1 MKALRWVGLGVAA
14 VLVLLAAAVA
24 ILYAL
29 FDGDKVK
36 AELSRAMLQDK
47 QRTLVIAGKPQL
59 SVWPDVGIA
68 LDGVSLTERN
78 STAQFMKLD
87 SARVSV
93 ALMPLLSKRVEV
105 RALELNGLQAT
116 VVKKKDGTLSI
127 SDLLGDTQHDH
138 AYDPAKPDA
147 NTPRSPLQV
156 DVASIRMSNAQFTW
170 RDEKAGTS
178 TAVSNLSL
186 STGRVQAD
194 TGQKTAQV
202 QSLLLSVK
210 GESNKEAFDLALDV
224 PRLVVAADKSSGEAV
239 KLRASLNGVGRKA
252 DVLLTL
258 SGVEG
263 NAQGFKVGSLNLGLD
278 ALSGEATV
286 KGQLSSPVA
295 VNMTAQTVSL
305 PTLTG
310 SLDIAHPAMP
320 MKQLRLPL
328 SGSLSANLAQQTAN
342 LALNTQV
349 DASKV
354 QSKVNVTQ
362 FSPLALAFDL
372 GVDQL
377 NIDTYLPP
385 KPAAAGGASGGASGG
400 AASAAASEP
409 LDLSALKGPRVGGVL
424 RVGALQVSGLKLSQ
438 LNATLKLSGGRLDVA
453 PLSMNLYEGTANGA
467 LSVNAAG
474 NAVSLKQTLAGVR
487 INPLMQDLLHKD
499 LLEGRGNVVLDVQT
513 QGPHVLAMKKALSGS
528 AALSLKDGAVKGI
541 NLAQSLRDLKSKL
554 GQADSTQQAKAG
566 EKTDFSELS
575 ASFKIA
581 SGVAHNEDLAMK
593 SPFIRLSGAGDIDVG
608 LGQMNYL
615 AKATVV
621 GSAEGQGGKD
631 VSQLKG
637 LTVPVRV
644 SGPFEQL
651 SYKLEFGSMVSDL
664 AKAKVEEKK
673 EEIKTQIKNQ
683 VEDKAKDLL
692 KGILGR

>member
-1 MKALRWVGLGVAA
+1 MKALRWVGIGVAA
-14 VLVLLAAAVA
+14 LLVLLAAAVA
-24 ILYAL
+24 ILYAM

-47 QRTLVIAGKPQL
+47 QRTLVISGKPQL

-68 LDGVSLTERN
+68 LEGVSLSERN

-105 RALELNGLQAT
+105 RALEINGLQAT

-127 SDLLGDTQHDH
+127 ADLLGDTPHDS
-138 AYDPAKPDA
+138 ASDPAKPDA
-147 NTPRSPLQV
+147 NTSSSPLQV
-156 DVASIRMSNAQFTW
+156 DVASIRINNAQFTW

-202 QSLLLSVK
+202 QALLLSVK

-224 PRLVVAADKSSGEAV
+224 PRLVVAAVKSSGEAV
-239 KLRASLNGVGRKA
+239 KLRASLNGAGRKA

-278 ALSGEATV
+278 AQSGEATV

-295 VNMTAQTVSL
+295 VEMAAQTVSL

-372 GVDQL
+372 GIDQL
-377 NIDTYLPP
+377 NIDKYLPP
-385 KPAAAGGASGGASGG
+385 KPAPAGGASGG
-400 AASAAASEP
+400 AASTAASEP
-409 LDLSALKGPRVGGVL
+409 LDLRALNGPRVSGVL

-438 LNATLKLSGGRLDVA
+438 LNATIKLSGGRLDVA

-554 GQADSTQQAKAG
+554 GQADSTQHAKAG

-621 GSAEGQGGKD
+621 GSAEGQGGQD
-631 VSQLKG
+631 LSQLKG

-664 AKAKVEEKK
+664 AKAKVDEKK

>member
-1 MKALRWVGLGVAA
+1 MKALRWVGIGFA
-14 VLVLLAAAVA
+14 VLLVLLAAAVA
-24 ILYAL
+24 ILYAM

-59 SVWPDVGIA
+59 SIWPDVGVA
-68 LDGVSLTERN
+68 LEGVSLSERN
-78 STAQFMKLD
+78 STTQFMKLD

-93 ALMPLLSKRVEV
+93 AVLPLLSQRVEV
-105 RALELNGLQAT
+105 KALELIGLQAT

-127 SDLLGDTQHDH
+127 ADLLGDTQHDSTN
-138 AYDPAKPDA
+138 DPAKADA
-147 NTPRSPLQV
+147 NTPGSPLQV
-156 DVASIRMSNAQFTW
+156 DVASIRIANAQFTW

-202 QSLLLSVK
+202 QALLLSVK
-210 GESNKEAFDLALDV
+210 GQSNKEAFHLALDI

-278 ALSGEATV
+278 AQSGEATV

-295 VNMTAQTVSL
+295 VDMAAQTVSL
-305 PTLTG
+305 PALNG
-310 SLDIAHPAMP
+310 SLDIAHPSMP

-328 SGSLSANLAQQTAN
+328 SGALSANLAQQTAN

-372 GVDQL
+372 GIDQL
-377 NIDTYLPP
+377 NIDKYLPP
-385 KPAAAGGASGGASGG
+385 KPAAVGGASGG
-400 AASAAASEP
+400 AASAAAPDP
-409 LDLSALKGPRVGGVL
+409 LDLSALKGPRVSGAL
-424 RVGALQVSGLKLSQ
+424 RVGALEVSGLKLSQ
-438 LNATLKLSGGRLDVA
+438 LNATIKLSGGRLDVA

-487 INPLMQDLLHKD
+487 INPLMQDLLQKD

-593 SPFIRLSGAGDIDVG
+593 SPFIRLGGAGDIDVG

-621 GSAEGQGGKD
+621 GSAEGQGGQD
-631 VSQLKG
+631 LSQLKG

-644 SGPFEQL
+644 SGPFEKL
-651 SYKLEFGSMVSDL
+651 SYKLEFGSMVSDV

-692 KGILGR
+692 KGILGK